1 MPDQRGRK
9 RIEDERGVL
18 ARRYTLGELTEGEF
32 IYEGQRLK
40 ARLDALLVAPT
51 ASQMP
56 SDKAIG
62 YLSDLAASWPK
73 ASAEARADLLHA
85 IIGRVLVRGAEFVG
99 VELTASAEAHGLALC
114 LPENVNVRSENIRSD
129 AALACPRG
137 LEPPTF
143 RSAT

>member
-1 MPDQRGRK
+1 M
-9 RIEDERGVL
+9 
-18 ARRYTLGELTEGEF
+18 
-32 IYEGQRLK
+32 K
-40 ARLDALLVAPT
+40 ARLDALLVAPVP
-51 ASQMP
+51 SQTP

-73 ASAEARADLLHA
+73 ASEQTRADLLHA
-85 IIGRVLVRGAEFVG
+85 IIGRVIVRGAEFVG
-99 VELTASAEAHGLALC
+99 VELTPSAEAHGLALC
-114 LPENVNVRSENIRSD
+114 LPENVNVRSN